1 VPAGVSSAAS
11 SGKGEGPKLDGLI
24 DPVCE
29 LIAARRFA
37 EAESL
42 LATAVDGTERDSP
55 VDAPRAIE
63 LCGLAAEHH
72 RLATQLAASAKRHE
86 SAERD
91 VAAALDDL
99 VGKWRSADAPPM
111 AARDAAVDVRMLGPL
126 DVAIDGRQIARW
138 GSLKARAVF
147 EYLAFHGGKPIRR
160 EVLMD
165 VFWPG
170 HSGGSARN
178 NLNVALHKLRGTL
191 QGGRPGRYVTHTDGC
206 YALDAAMSWWFDTE
220 DFLACL
226 GVARD
231 HLREHRTRDAIHAFE
246 RAVELYRGPL
256 FEDDTIS
263 EWHLPDQRRMED
275 LYLQALEHLGELHL
289 ELGDSGLAGEVAHQA
304 VASDPCRESA
314 HRLLMRCYAEQH
326 QHHLVKRQL
335 QICASTLRRQLGI
348 SPAPE
353 TLNVFESLTTR
364 A

>member
-1 VPAGVSSAAS
+1 MFGRLVDQARG
-11 SGKGEGPKLDGLI
+11 GELDGVTE
-24 DPVCE
+24 PVRE
-29 LIAARRFA
+29 LICARRFA
-37 EAESL
+37 EAERL
-42 LATAVDGTERDSP
+42 LASVADEAGRDSP
-55 VDAPRAIE
+55 AEAIRAME

-72 RLATQLAASAKRHE
+72 RLSEELAASARRHE
-86 SAERD
+86 SAEREA
-91 VAAALDDL
+91 AAALDDL
-99 VGKWRSADAPPM
+99 VGTWPSPDAAPI
-111 AARDAAVDVRMLGPL
+111 AARDAAVDVKMLGPL
-126 DVAIDGRQIARW
+126 DVAIDGRPVVRW

-160 EVLMD
+160 EVLME

-206 YALDAAMSWWFDTE
+206 YALDAAVSWWFDTE
-220 DFLACL
+220 AFLASL
-226 GVARD
+226 AVARD
-231 HLREHRTRDAIHAFE
+231 HSREHRARDAIQAFE

-263 EWHLPDQRRMED
+263 EWHLPDQRRIED

-289 ELGDSGLAGEVAHQA
+289 ELGDSGLAGEVAHMA